1 MDSHSK
7 VDVAGENDQDAKL
20 MAELEREEARNREA
34 LRMVKEKELQALA
47 ARDRAADSQRRMQDM
62 MVRYEEMKQKLE
74 WTRLTLENT
83 ASQINQNDIK
93 RAQQIQA
100 TVSKL
105 KEKAE
110 YCSGILKKK
119 REREEQN
126 ASDIIS
132 DNSENLDPI
141 SQVPI
146 DTGGSLTEAEK
157 MLLLMCQS
165 QSFPIKDET
174 DISSKVATEINTTS
188 SSPKNDA
195 IQEEESSYDDS
206 SLTEAEQMLLS
217 ICQKESPATPKNDS
231 EVHLI
236 GDQSISS
243 RIDNDTKEIL
253 LQEKEIE
260 GPNEEQ
266 AMPLANAGSGNV
278 ENQDLDHEVVQKDIT
293 KCENQLDDAS
303 ERNDELNTSNDDNA
317 KVSPSEE
324 VKGAEALVDNDLKD
338 VTKDLKETVTNI
350 EAKCAGVREELGQM
364 AMSEQYM
371 RTKQAQ
377 LLAKRREKEAEA
389 ALQAAAKKE
398 QEAQEMREKVANMM
412 RLLKERKSK
421 LKEQENV
428 LEKRSNVVEKVNKV
442 LDCKLR
448 KADFVQKQRDES
460 LAFANDWLRDESSQ
474 DTAPESSTQKVEN
487 EVTQNDENLETGVE
501 ESP

>member
-126 ASDIIS
+126 ASDMIS
-132 DNSENLDPI
+132 ENSENLDPI

-165 QSFPIKDET
+165 QSFPTKDET
-174 DISSKVATEINTTS
+174 DMSSKVDTEINTTS

-217 ICQKESPATPKNDS
+217 ICQKESPDTPKQDDV
-231 EVHLI
+231 VHLI
-236 GDQSISS
+236 GDQA
-243 RIDNDTKEIL
+243 IDSTINNDTKQ
-253 LQEKEIE
+253 LQGKEIE
-260 GPNEEQ
+260 GSNEEQ
-266 AMPLANAGSGNV
+266 AMPLANTVSGNV
-278 ENQDLDHEVVQKDIT
+278 EKQDIDHEVVQKDIT
-293 KCENQLDDAS
+293 KCENELDEVS
-303 ERNDELNTSNDDNA
+303 ERNDDQNTSNDDNA
-317 KVSPSEE
+317 KVSPSEAE
-324 VKGAEALVDNDLKD
+324 KGAEALVDNDLKD

-474 DTAPESSTQKVEN
+474 DTAPESSTQKAEE
-487 EVTQNDENLETGVE
+487 EVTQKDKNSETGVE